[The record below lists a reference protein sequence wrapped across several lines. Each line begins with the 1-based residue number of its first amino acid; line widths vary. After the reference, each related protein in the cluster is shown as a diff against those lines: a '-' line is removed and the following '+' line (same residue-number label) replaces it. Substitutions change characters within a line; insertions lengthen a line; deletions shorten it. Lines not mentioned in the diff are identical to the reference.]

1 MTNKWTFR
9 QLVGRLAAVAFALAG
24 AASASAAEV
33 ARVPWYAV
41 GANACSV
48 GSPCVIYFP
57 LVPANRRLDLQYVSC
72 GSGFDEIGS
81 APWAYLGIDDA
92 SLGPIVLPWNYQ
104 TTDTSAV
111 VGVVS
116 EIIVFSVSA
125 GHRPQIRIYH
135 GGTLTA
141 TRCTLTGELVF
152 LQ

>member
-1 MTNKWTFR
+1 MTMEWTFK
-9 QLVGRLAAVAFALAG
+9 QLAAQVAALVFAVAG
-24 AASASAAEV
+24 AVSANAAEI

-41 GANACSV
+41 GANACSS

-57 LVPANRRLDLQYVSC
+57 QVPANRRLDLQYVSC

-81 APWAYLGIDDA
+81 SAWAYLGIDDA

-141 TRCTLTGELVF
+141 TRCTLTGELIF

>member
-1 MTNKWTFR
+1 MTIKWTFR
-9 QLVGRLAAVAFALAG
+9 QFVAQVAAVMLALAG

-41 GANACSV
+41 GANACSS

-57 LVPANRRLDLQYVSC
+57 QVPANRRVDLQYVSC

-81 APWAYLGIDDA
+81 SAWAYLGIDNA
-92 SLGPIVLPWNYQ
+92 SLGPIVLPWDYL
-104 TTDTSAV
+104 TTDTGGV

-116 EIIVFSVSA
+116 EIIVFPVSA